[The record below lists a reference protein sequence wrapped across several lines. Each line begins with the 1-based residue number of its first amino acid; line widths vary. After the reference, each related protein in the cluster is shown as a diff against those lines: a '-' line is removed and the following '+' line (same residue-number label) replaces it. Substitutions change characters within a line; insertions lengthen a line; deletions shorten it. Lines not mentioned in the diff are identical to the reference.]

1 MSKENLLND
10 NELVQRFIAGDQNS
24 LEILIQRHKGRVF
37 SYILLIVKKQEL
49 AEDIFQETFIKV
61 IRSLKKGKYT
71 ENGKFVSWVL
81 RISHNLIIDHFRK
94 EKLKGTVSN
103 DSLDIDIFNSRKFSE
118 DTIEDQMINTQILS
132 EVKDLIQELPEDQQ
146 QVIIM
151 RHYLDLSFKE
161 IAEQTDVSINTALG
175 RMRYALIN
183 LRKLVEKKNLILTK
197 VLTIVN
203 TIKIRRWRF

>member
-37 SYILLIVKKQEL
+37 SYTLLIVKKQEL

-103 DSLDIDIFNSRKFSE
+103 DSLDIDIFNSQKFSE
-118 DTIEDQMINTQILS
+118 DTIEDQMINAQILS

-146 QVIIM
+146 QVIVM

-161 IAEQTDVSINTALG
+161 IAEQTEVSINTALG

-197 VLTIVN
+197 
-203 TIKIRRWRF
+203 F

>member
-10 NELVQRFIAGDQNS
+10 NELVQRFIAGDQIS

-37 SYILLIVKKQEL
+37 SYILLVVKKQEL

-103 DSLDIDIFNSRKFSE
+103 DSLDVDIFNSQRFSE

-132 EVKDLIQELPEDQQ
+132 EVKDLIKELPEDQQ

-183 LRKLVEKKNLILTK
+183 LRKLVEKKNLILT
-197 VLTIVN
+197 
-203 TIKIRRWRF
+203 RF

>member
-1 MSKENLLND
+1 MSKEILLND

-146 QVIIM
+146 QVIVM

-183 LRKLVEKKNLILTK
+183 LRKLVEKRNLILT
-197 VLTIVN
+197 
-203 TIKIRRWRF
+203 RF